1 MVDSNCDANC
11 RRHLL
16 DHRSERGLVT
26 TQCTEARSS
35 SHIVF
40 SATVSASPHFK
51 PSLRHR
57 DASCSLGDCERSG
70 FVLCVGDSQLINI
83 DAQNRSIPNRKIS
96 IAEFLA
102 YVTLCS
108 ITLACFLVPEPNV
121 YSTLVVIFL
130 PGILSIGPIGF
141 LIGGRRWILPFSA
154 VGTILWWIL
163 CFIPFLMVARE

>member
-1 MVDSNCDANC
+1 MDNQLP
-11 RRHLL
+11 RLGY
-16 DHRSERGLVT
+16 RG
-26 TQCTEARSS
+26 
-35 SHIVF
+35 
-40 SATVSASPHFK
+40 
-51 PSLRHR
+51 
-57 DASCSLGDCERSG
+57 RSG